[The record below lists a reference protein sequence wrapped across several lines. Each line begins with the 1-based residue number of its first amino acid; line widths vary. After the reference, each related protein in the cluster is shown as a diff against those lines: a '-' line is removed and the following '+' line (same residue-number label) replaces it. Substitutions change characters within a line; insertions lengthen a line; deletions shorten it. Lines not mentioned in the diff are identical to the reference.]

1 MTIRIP
7 PRINLIPVQRLVWC
21 FFKQFIAEHHTQ
33 HCAAH
38 LIKILHIDTSI
49 LCGLY
54 HLLIIISITTV
65 CSNTGS
71 QSLVSSFY
79 FIFSR
84 IMLTGSQVTYSTAVT
99 NYETAESPFLTQ
111 NIMQQF
117 STFRYRNTQ
126 KIRICHHQRL
136 AIIVTNHM
144 TERNQMY
151 FAHFTFRQS
160 YIMRIASSQRSTM
173 TTKMFRSSIQ
183 PHRLVAFNPSS
194 TNLRYQNRI
203 LSKCFLTTSP
213 TGILSYIQYRRP
225 CLHSTCR
232 KSFIANCHCHFF
244 CQLLIPSCPHCKS
257 LGKDSSS
264 TTI

>member
-1 MTIRIP
+1 M
-7 PRINLIPVQRLVWC
+7 
-21 FFKQFIAEHHTQ
+21 
-33 HCAAH
+33 
-38 LIKILHIDTSI
+38 
-49 LCGLY
+49 
-54 HLLIIISITTV
+54 
-65 CSNTGS
+65 
-71 QSLVSSFY
+71 
-79 FIFSR
+79 
-84 IMLTGSQVTYSTAVT
+84 
-99 NYETAESPFLTQ
+99 
-111 NIMQQF
+111 
-117 STFRYRNTQ
+117 
-126 KIRICHHQRL
+126 

-244 CQLLIPSCPHCKS
+244 RQLLIPSCPHCKS

-264 TTI
+264 TTIWEAMYSFHLCNGRYIQMRNTGNAPALTYQFHFIFRRHHRQQAFYTFFHRKRRVHIA